1 MILRQSYLDYAIKFV
16 DQDLVKIFTGIRRS
30 GKTVLMKQMRDWL
43 LSHGRRPEQILMFN
57 LESLSVRQKAQQNV
71 LYDEILS
78 YAAHHPGKLYLFF
91 DEVQEI
97 PQWQLL
103 INSFRVDLDCD
114 IYLTGSNATL
124 LSDELATYLSG
135 RYIRIQVYPFTLK
148 EAKAFQQEQGS
159 FTSNEALFMD
169 YLRFGGFPQRF
180 YLPDAPSTETYLRD
194 LYEAVVLRDI
204 VSRHGVRDTATLQK
218 LLAFVLDNIGNPFS
232 ARKISGALTS
242 MGTKTTVPT
251 VLNQLK
257 WFQEAF
263 VIEAAPRYDLIGK
276 SLLSSTEKYYAADL
290 GLRNIVKTS
299 EKLDYSKL
307 YENLVYLEMR
317 SRGYEV
323 RVGKW
328 NNQEIDFI
336 CQKGREKQ
344 YIQVAYLITEQDH
357 EREFGNLERI
367 PDNYPK
373 YVISGD
379 LPDLSENGI
388 IHKNILQFLLE
399 G

>member
-1 MILRQSYLDYAIKFV
+1 MILRQSYLDHAIKFV

-57 LESLSVRQKAQQNV
+57 LESLPVRQKAQQNV

-328 NNQEIDFI
+328 KNQEIDFI

-344 YIQVAYLITEQDH
+344 YIQVAYLITELDH

-379 LPDLSENGI
+379 LPDLSENGV

-399 G
+399 E

>member
-1 MILRQSYLDYAIKFV
+1 MILRQSYLNRAIKFV

-57 LESLSVRQKAQQNV
+57 LESLPVRQKAQQNL
-71 LYDEILS
+71 LYDEIVA
-78 YAAHHPGKLYLFF
+78 YATSHPGKLYLFF

-148 EAKAFQQEQGS
+148 EAKAFLQERGT

-218 LLAFVLDNIGNPFS
+218 LLAFVLNNIGNPFS

-263 VIEAAPRYDLIGK
+263 IIEAAPRYDLIGK

-290 GLRNIVKTS
+290 GLRNIMKTS

-328 NNQEIDFI
+328 KDQEIDFI
-336 CQKGREKQ
+336 CQKGREKL

-379 LPDLSENGI
+379 LPDLSEKGI
-388 IHKNILQFLLE
+388 IHRNILQFLLE
-399 G
+399 E